1 MDSSC
6 ELLSSQG
13 PASGSV
19 HCCLVPC
26 RTLRSISRGV
36 VQRRA
41 SLRGV
46 RLTDKTQEAYR
57 CVWVH
62 GEARR
67 AAVMSTCIDVHDFKP
82 CVLSELGQS
91 PAEPPSEQ
99 QVHSKVSLRRAV
111 DAV

>member
-1 MDSSC
+1 
-6 ELLSSQG
+6 
-13 PASGSV
+13 
-19 HCCLVPC
+19 
-26 RTLRSISRGV
+26 
-36 VQRRA
+36 
-41 SLRGV
+41 
-46 RLTDKTQEAYR
+46 
-57 CVWVH
+57 VWVH